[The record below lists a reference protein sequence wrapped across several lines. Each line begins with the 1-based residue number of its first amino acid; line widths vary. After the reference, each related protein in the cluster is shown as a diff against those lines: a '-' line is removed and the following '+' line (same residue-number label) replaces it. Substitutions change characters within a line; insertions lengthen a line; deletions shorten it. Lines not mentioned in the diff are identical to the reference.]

1 MNFTQRTPRWTG
13 WIAAAGLALSAC
25 ATAPPPE
32 YTKDHPANPEAPSS
46 VQQPA
51 PGVLASY
58 RSFSPANK
66 RQPSDRTAPPS
77 EQPTEE
83 SGHEQH
89 H

>member
-1 MNFTQRTPRWTG
+1 MNFTQRPPRRIG

-32 YTKDHPANPEAPSS
+32 YTKDHPANPEAPAS
-46 VQQPA
+46 VEQPA
-51 PGVLASY
+51 AGMLTSY
-58 RSFSPANK
+58 RSFGPANK
-66 RQPSDRTAPPS
+66 GQTSDRTAPPS